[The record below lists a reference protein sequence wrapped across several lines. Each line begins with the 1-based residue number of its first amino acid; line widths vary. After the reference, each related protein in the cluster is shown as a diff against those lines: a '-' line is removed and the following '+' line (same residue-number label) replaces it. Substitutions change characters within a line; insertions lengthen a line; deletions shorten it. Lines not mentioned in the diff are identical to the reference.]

1 VVPPVPPVEPPVIPP
16 VPPVE
21 PPVIPPVSPAEP
33 PIVIPVVLG
42 SSSNRDDSQTVFVH
56 RVITEDVDVVYDID
70 YVDEPR
76 TITRRI
82 QYEVASPSTIEYEV
96 DSHSVTTVTEAR
108 PSVAQASAPSAVSP
122 RAVAPSTLV
131 APAPAAAS
139 VPVPMPGIPASLA
152 STPRIVLPGIV
163 SAGLPVLPQVGR
175 LPSTGGPPLPLEILF
190 PAFLVG
196 AGLFLRR
203 RGQR

>member
-1 VVPPVPPVEPPVIPP
+1 MIPQVPPVEPSV
-16 VPPVE
+16 VPPVSSDE
-21 PPVIPPVSPAEP
+21 PPVI
-33 PIVIPVVLG
+33 IPVVLG
-42 SSSNRDDSQTVFVH
+42 SSPNRDDSQTIFVH
-56 RVITEDVDVVYDID
+56 RIITEDVDVVFDID

-82 QYEVASPSTIEYEV
+82 EYEVASPSAIEYDV
-96 DSHSVTTVTEAR
+96 DSPSVTTVTEAR
-108 PSVAQASAPSAVSP
+108 PSVAQPSAPSVVSP
-122 RAVAPSTLV
+122 RAVAPSTVV

-139 VPVPMPGIPASLA
+139 VPVPMPGIPAPVGSA
-152 STPRIVLPGIV
+152 PRIVLPGIV